1 MVTALFHADKGKIII
16 SNKKGLGLTVNSKI
30 GAPIEN
36 IDDIIN
42 LDLNFGANSQHTTT
56 VDSKVTSIPT
66 FQMVRWFKK
75 NKSVMSR
82 FKIV

>member
-1 MVTALFHADKGKIII
+1 M
-16 SNKKGLGLTVNSKI
+16 SNKKQLVLTMNSKI
-30 GAPIEN
+30 GAPLEN

-42 LDLNFGANSQHTTT
+42 LELAFGSNSQHVTT
-56 VDSKVTSIPT
+56 VDSTVTSIPT

-82 FKIV
+82 FKVV